1 MFLLDTDILID
12 LLRRYPPAVTW
23 FNALTEAPAVPSLV
37 AMELIQGCKNA
48 DDLRAVNTLVQP
60 LHKVWL
66 TETDCQRALVDFNR
80 FYLSHNI
87 GLIDAL
93 ISACSIRLGAELCTF
108 NGKHY
113 KMITGVL
120 LTQPYTRS

>member
-23 FNALTEAPAVPSLV
+23 FNTLTETPAVPSLAV
-37 AMELIQGCKNA
+37 MELIQGCANA
-48 DDLRAVNTLVQP
+48 DDLRTVNTLIRP
-60 LHKVWL
+60 LQKVWL
-66 TETDCQRALVDFNR
+66 TETDCQKALADFNR

-87 GLIDAL
+87 GLIDTL
-93 ISACSIRLGAELCTF
+93 ISACSIRLGAELCRF
-108 NGKHY
+108 NEKHY
-113 KMITGVL
+113 KMITDVV